1 MDPMSSSESF
11 QCFLTPSP
19 EIPYSREYFTR
30 ITFEDALNLTNIFPK
45 SLPKGSVVTWSFDN
59 TVHNTP
65 QALNIQP
72 LELIPHYDDI
82 RNIIELMPQAYAE
95 LARSVNLTLSIP
107 GASPWEVTYHF
118 SKVCRIISH
127 IFRLTDL

>member
-1 MDPMSSSESF
+1 MDPMSTIMPSPF

-19 EIPYSREYFTR
+19 ETTYSHEYFTHL
-30 ITFEDALNLTNIFPK
+30 TFDDALNLKKVFPNP
-45 SLPKGSVVTWSFDN
+45 LPKGSVVTWTFDK

-65 QALNIQP
+65 QALTILP

-82 RNIIELMPQAYAE
+82 RNIIEVMPQAYAE

-107 GASPWEVTYHF
+107 GASPWKVTYHF
-118 SKVCRIISH
+118 SKVHKFISY
-127 IFRLTDL
+127 IFN